1 MALSMELNQK
11 VDARKERLAVV
22 GEMAGDMVHD
32 LRNML
37 TSIRGAAEL
46 LALRGGSQQ
55 LVDIILNQST
65 AMQQMADDVMAF
77 CRGEERF
84 APETV
89 NVGEFVADVLAG
101 QGSRFTEAGVAVQLE
116 TDSRE
121 VSLDRVQMQRAL
133 LNLLVNAIDAMPDGG
148 LIKVRAVV
156 EHEALLLSVEDTGQG
171 MEPATVARLFEP
183 FFTSGK
189 PQGTGLGGAVV
200 KAVADAHGGT
210 VSVASEL
217 GRGTR
222 VSLVIPNASPMGET
236 VAQPDSRPRLVA
248 V

>member
-1 MALSMELNQK
+1 MALSMELNHK
-11 VDARKERLAVV
+11 ADARKERLAMV
-22 GEMAGDMVHD
+22 GEMTGDMVHD

-37 TSIRGAAEL
+37 TCIRGAAEL
-46 LALRGGSQQ
+46 LALRGGSEN
-55 LVDIILNQST
+55 LVDIILTQSA
-65 AMQQMADDVMAF
+65 AMQQMAEDVLAF
-77 CRGEERF
+77 TRGEERLN
-84 APETV
+84 PETV
-89 NVGEFVADVLAG
+89 NVGEFAADVLTG

-121 VSLDRVQMQRAL
+121 ARFDRVQMQRAL
-133 LNLLVNAIDAMPDGG
+133 LNLLVNAMDAMPEGG
-148 LIKVRAVV
+148 RIKVRAVV
-156 EHEALLLSVEDTGQG
+156 VDEALELSVEDDGQG
-171 MEPATVARLFEP
+171 MDPDTAARLFEP

-210 VSVASEL
+210 VTVESQL

-222 VSLVIPNASPMGET
+222 ISLVIPPASVSVPNE
-236 VAQPDSRPRLVA
+236 PSHDRRPTLVA